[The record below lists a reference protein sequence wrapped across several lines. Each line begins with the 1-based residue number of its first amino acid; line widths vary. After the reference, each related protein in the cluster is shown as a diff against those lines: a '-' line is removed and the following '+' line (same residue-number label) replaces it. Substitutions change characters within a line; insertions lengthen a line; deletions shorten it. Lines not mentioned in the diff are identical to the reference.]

1 MKFSKATKKDSME
14 MLAHYIRMIDAGCS
28 DYAEVKLTYEKACRE
43 LKAKFAHTDKII
55 EYTNDILAASLVFSY
70 ELGMKHG
77 SEYVSNILEDYDATI
92 REKELKESP
101 DYIEAYNN
109 LQKVVA
115 LIPAEVRSLYDDC
128 LEHFAFMET
137 FIPKLAHYYGFILGN
152 EVHREEKSDYEL
164 PNKYKYWL
172 SDYLNMKLE

>member
-1 MKFSKATKKDSME
+1 MSFSKLTKKDSME
-14 MLAHYIRMIDAGCS
+14 MLAHYIGMIDAGCS
-28 DYAEVKLTYEKACRE
+28 DYAEVKLTYEKACKE

-55 EYTNDILAASLVFSY
+55 EYTNDMLAASLVFSY

-77 SEYVSNILEDYDATI
+77 SDHVSNILENYDAVI

-101 DYIEAYNN
+101 DYVEAYNN
-109 LQKVVA
+109 LQKIVA
-115 LIPAEVRSLYDDC
+115 LIPAELRSLYDDY
-128 LEHFAFMET
+128 LEYLSFMET
-137 FIPKLAHYYGFILGN
+137 FIPKLAHYYGFIIGN

-164 PNKYKYWL
+164 PNRYKDWL